1 MIHTKTYPAPP
12 YDRAEI
18 LRYAGAR
25 EASPD
30 ILLILEECLTE
41 LEGKLTFQVC
51 WTEAPLTI
59 QGTEL
64 RMGSISVSSAALSTH
79 FVLCQQVILFAAT
92 VGIGLDRLIAR
103 YSRISPIKALLY
115 QAIGAERIECLCDI
129 FCRDIVAQ
137 QAALGKGV
145 TRRFSPGYGD
155 LPLDLQND
163 LFQILDCPRK
173 IGLTLNQSLLMSPSK
188 SVTALIGISPVPCAQ
203 GQAAGC
209 AACSQESC
217 AYRRT
222 T

>member
-30 ILLILEECLTE
+30 ILILLEDCLAE
-41 LEGKLTFQVC
+41 LESKLTFQVC
-51 WTEAPLTI
+51 WTEAPLTV

-64 RMGSISVSSAALSTH
+64 RMGSISASSAALATH
-79 FVLCQQVILFAAT
+79 FALCSQVILFAAT
-92 VGIGLDRLIAR
+92 VGIGLDRLITR
-103 YSRISPIKALLY
+103 YSRLSPVKALLF
-115 QAIGAERIECLCDI
+115 QAIGAERIECLCDM
-129 FCRDIVAQ
+129 FCRDMAAQ

-155 LPLDLQND
+155 LPLDLQSS
-163 LFQILDCPRK
+163 LFRVLDCPRK

-188 SVTALIGISPVPCAQ
+188 SVTALMGISPALCAQ